1 MEKRQVQG
9 HFLAVFTVVVWGAT
23 FISTKVLLRSF
34 TPVEILFIRFIIAFV
49 ALFVAHPPFM
59 KGTTWKQELLFAGA
73 GLSGITLY
81 YLMENIALTY
91 TQASNAA
98 VIAAAA
104 PMFTMLLMRIFYKE
118 KLKATFF
125 VGFIAAMGGILLI
138 SLNGAANLNLNPM
151 GDLLVLIAAIC
162 WGVYSVIIKKIGSF
176 GFNTIQVTRRTF
188 LYGIIFMIPALFL
201 MDFNPTV
208 KNLVMPVNLVNF
220 LFLGLCAGA
229 LCFVTW
235 NLSVKYLGAV
245 KTSIYIYL
253 IPLIT
258 VIMGVILLDERF
270 TWQTA
275 LGTLLTL
282 LGLVLS
288 DGGFLKKRSRAK

>member
-49 ALFVAHPPFM
+49 ALFVAHPHFM

-208 KNLVMPVNLVNF
+208 KDLVMPVNLANF

-253 IPLIT
+253 IPVIT